1 MTKKQKTDTTVI
13 EYPVI
18 MDRMLFVVL
27 NGLTLF
33 KLLKWI
39 SILTKRFSILTND
52 SIISRSRFRIHFL
65 LNDNTWSTQDNIT
78 KHGRNSDSST
88 QRTSIILIFTVEK
101 CCIKIKYVQ
110 TNTPH
115 ADMCSS
121 NFTKTHSV

>member
-39 SILTKRFSILTND
+39 SILTKRFSSLTND

-65 LNDNTWSTQDNIT
+65 LNDNTWSTQDNIP
-78 KHGRNSDSST
+78 KHVRNSDSST

-101 CCIKIKYVQ
+101 CGIKINYVE